1 MILISYG
8 QGHINALFPFSFC
21 PHKMQMCVRNLL
33 GQQNAVVPFHF
44 CQFAYRRAIVHY
56 FNTCRSHFLP
66 APLLLPLPPPPLYA
80 AKYYISPF
88 SIIILFFWFQC
99 GRVLLSS
106 SFLWLNTCIL
116 SIRTYRKMWF
126 VCILHMRLYVSTCMD
141 SKCYVSNRVERCK
154 KKKKLPWMQA
164 WHMVRMYT
172 CGKHYLHTNVSFN
185 FLSPRHAF
193 DRLTI
198 ENLSLHRRN
207 PGFHFLCFPMSRR
220 SKVESYWCWCNVY
233 INIGPTILQSNQN
246 KRLISELYSFLL
258 VFF

>member
-1 MILISYG
+1 MHYSRSVFAHIKCKCVWEISSASKMLLSPSTFASLHIVEPLCTISIRADRISCQHRCCCRCHRRHFMLQNIILAHFLLLFYFSGFSVVEFFFRHLFSGWIHAYYRS
-8 QGHINALFPFSFC
+8 GHIGKCDS
-21 PHKMQMCVRNLL
+21 
-33 GQQNAVVPFHF
+33 
-44 CQFAYRRAIVHY
+44 FAYCICGSTSQRVWIPNVM
-56 FNTCRSHFLP
+56 FLTESN
-66 APLLLPLPPPPLYA
+66 A
-80 AKYYISPF
+80 A
-88 SIIILFFWFQC
+88 
-99 GRVLLSS
+99 
-106 SFLWLNTCIL
+106 
-116 SIRTYRKMWF
+116 
-126 VCILHMRLYVSTCMD
+126 
-141 SKCYVSNRVERCK
+141 K

-258 VFF
+258 VFFLNFWFVPSYIR